1 MLNDLPLK
9 HSLSRMDDCP
19 SIWGESI
26 KWRHIKMWH
35 MLIWSVICVIVVN
48 LLQSI
53 VGCQV
58 YEKQKLMSPRAR
70 NSPVSCRQKRISLNR
85 STRLEVLVNRV
96 LAVKSDLDLIDHLR
110 SGIVYNFNR
119 FYLSVCLYVCLSDDN
134 FEKTW
139 RRKFIFAHL
148 VYLQAVRSLSYMKV
162 VSLSYMK
169 VVRSKSLSQ
178 EQSQQCLFMQR
189 KTACQG
195 NSPSLQIENLIANNS
210 ASGTHRVVKS
220 VYSV

>member
-96 LAVKSDLDLIDHLR
+96 LAVKSDLDLTDHLWCFM
-110 SGIVYNFNR
+110 VYNFSQ
-119 FYLSVCLYVCLSDDN
+119 FYLSLFMYVCQTITLKRLDAGNSYLHIWCISRQYGQ
-134 FEKTW
+134 FHIW
-139 RRKFIFAHL
+139 RSSG
-148 VYLQAVRSLSYMKV
+148 QGQSY
-162 VSLSYMK
+162 
-169 VVRSKSLSQ
+169 RSKVDSAYSCSVKLHAKTTPLLRRLKIPSPITVGARKHGQEGHLSIL
-178 EQSQQCLFMQR
+178 EML
-189 KTACQG
+189 
-195 NSPSLQIENLIANNS
+195 
-210 ASGTHRVVKS
+210 
-220 VYSV
+220 